1 MATYGHRSSQR
12 LRRDEPAAS
21 SSRNPASTG
30 TSSSRR
36 TNVEGSSSSISES
49 SRPANSYNLDEGDVP
64 GLYGAMLQCN
74 LLNITDT
81 ARKQVEQVGQ
91 AEIDKRGAQLAR
103 YALACEYKRIPI
115 RKDDIRKEVL
125 DKSTSR
131 CFVPVFNAAQKM
143 LHQTFGFVMSE
154 VRAKGADNA
163 ELTKQAQEVL
173 RAAASS
179 ANGLRPRGN
188 QREDSSSAD
197 GGPATN
203 IWILRSALP
212 DHVIKALVTADE
224 ELTRIYIQA
233 STTNASTSSNQRRR
247 QSAKEIKAAIDWKSA
262 DHQDGEM
269 GLLYI
274 ILALIL
280 VNGRTITEATLYMY
294 LRRLHL
300 DPHKLLPSALRG
312 TGPAFSSASTGSQS
326 TQTQARAR
334 AMPGTLEGFLNAMTK
349 QSYLEKQ
356 RSDVGVDVMDAAVN
370 QAQTQSRRR
379 GRTSGAGGRAAG
391 AADEDTVWEWRWG
404 SRAETEVGEKRIA
417 ELISLIFTD
426 PSAIQDGAQAGEE
439 DEDEETQAIDRDRR
453 AKRRKMLLT
462 NIASVAGSQ
471 LVGQDFAYSGSS

>member
-12 LRRDEPAAS
+12 LRRDAPAIAS
-21 SSRNPASTG
+21 SSRNP
-30 TSSSRR
+30 TSSSTSSTRR
-36 TNVEGSSSSISES
+36 TNAEASSSSASQL
-49 SRPANSYNLDEGDVP
+49 SREANSYNFDEGDNV
-64 GLYGAMLQCN
+64 MLQCRM
-74 LLNITDT
+74 LNVTDT

-115 RKDDIRKEVL
+115 RKDDVRKEVL
-125 DKSTSR
+125 DEGTSR
-131 CFVPVFNAAQKM
+131 CFIPVFNAAQKM
-143 LHQTFGFVMSE
+143 LHQTFGLIMSE
-154 VRAKGADNA
+154 VRARGADNA

-179 ANGLRPRGN
+179 ANGLRPRGQ
-188 QREDSSSAD
+188 QREDSSNAD
-197 GGPATN
+197 GGPGTN
-203 IWILRSALP
+203 MWILRSALP
-212 DHVIKALVTADE
+212 NHAIQALVTADE
-224 ELTRIYIQA
+224 ELTRIYTQA
-233 STTNASTSSNQRRR
+233 STTNASNSSNQRRR
-247 QSAKEIKAAIDWKSA
+247 QSAKETKAAIDWKSA

-300 DPHKLLPSALRG
+300 DPRTLLPSALRG

-326 TQTQARAR
+326 TQTQARTR

-370 QAQTQSRRR
+370 QAQTQSRRW
-379 GRTSGAGGRAAG
+379 GRTSGAGGGASG

-404 SRAETEVGEKRIA
+404 SRAEAEIGEKRIA

-426 PSAIQDGAQAGEE
+426 PSATQDGAQAAEG
-439 DEDEETQAIDRDRR
+439 DEDDETQAIDRDRR

-471 LVGQDFAYSGSS
+471 LVGQDFAFSGSS